1 MRKKGAKSVYII
13 ADFSRSV
20 NIFSTSKGENIM
32 PKAKRNNETA
42 STYRAAIYARYSS
55 SGQREESIEG
65 QIRECTDF
73 ADRNNIKIVKIYA
86 DKAVSGKSTDK
97 RDEFQQMMKDSE
109 KGIFNAVICWK
120 IDRFARNRY
129 DSATHKAR
137 LKKNGVRL
145 FYAKESI
152 PEGPEGI
159 ILESV
164 MEGYAEY
171 YSENLAQNVKRGNY
185 ESALECK
192 TLGHMCLG
200 YQTSPEGKY
209 AINPETAPII
219 RYIFEEYSQG
229 TSCVDIAAALNEKGC
244 RTLTGGNF
252 AAKGLAK
259 ILNNEKYIG
268 IYTYKDTVRIE
279 DGVPAIISRDLW
291 EKCQK
296 ILADHRKSPRTGT
309 GNAVGRYIFTGKFF
323 CGSCGHTMVA
333 GTGTSKSGKRYG
345 YYQCSGKCGRKR
357 LKKDEIEQFVISKL
371 DEFLNDDKFINIL
384 VEKIL
389 EYQSSVFSDGH
400 KSAVMRLTK
409 QKRETEKARDN
420 IFKAIENGIYSESLK
435 NRLDTIES
443 EISNL
448 TALIA
453 EAEANCSIL
462 TREQI
467 QLYFQRLREKKTNNT
482 QYKERLIDTF
492 LNSIFLRPD
501 GSMLLIFNYSGND
514 NTITIQDVESLMC
527 SIFPSPSGPS
537 CKLHF

>member
-1 MRKKGAKSVYII
+1 M
-13 ADFSRSV
+13 
-20 NIFSTSKGENIM
+20 SKE
-32 PKAKRNNETA
+32 KTEK

-73 ADRNNIKIVKIYA
+73 AERNNITIVKIYA
-86 DKAVSGKSTDK
+86 DKAVSGKSTEK
-97 RDEFQQMMKDSE
+97 REEFQQMMKDAE

-129 DSATHKAR
+129 DSAMNKAR
-137 LKKNGVRL
+137 LKKHGIRL

-171 YSENLAQNVKRGNY
+171 YSENLAQNVRRGNY

-200 YQTSPEGKY
+200 YQTSPEGRY
-209 AINPETAPII
+209 AINPETAPTI
-219 RYIFEEYSQG
+219 RTIFEEYAQG
-229 TSCVDIAAALNEKGC
+229 TSCVAIAAALNEKGIH
-244 RTLTGGNF
+244 TLTGGSF
-252 AAKGLAK
+252 TAKGLAK

-268 IYTYKDTVRIE
+268 VYTYKDSVRIE
-279 DGVPAIISRDLW
+279 DGVPALISRELW
-291 EKCQK
+291 DKCQK

-309 GNAVGRYIFTGKFF
+309 GNAVGRYILTGKIF

-357 LKKDEIEQFVISKL
+357 LKKEPLEQFIIDKL
-371 DEFLNDDKFINIL
+371 DEFLNDEKFINTL

-400 KSAVMRLTK
+400 KAAVTRLSK
-409 QKRETEKARDN
+409 QKKDAEKARDN
-420 IFKAIENGIYSESLK
+420 IFKAIENGIYSEALK
-435 NRLDTIES
+435 NRLDSIEA

-453 EAEANCSIL
+453 EAQANCPLL

-467 QLYFQRLREKKTNNT
+467 ELYFDRLRAKKINNT
-482 QYKERLIDTF
+482 QYSERLIDTF
-492 LNSIFLRPD
+492 LNSVYLRPD
-501 GSMLLIFNYSGND
+501 GSMLLICNYSGND
-514 NTITIQDVESLMC
+514 NTITINDIETLLC
-527 SIFPSPSGPS
+527 SNSPPPSGPDANNTNTAIDFIG
-537 CKLHF
+537 LAVAVIVQQN

>member
-1 MRKKGAKSVYII
+1 M
-13 ADFSRSV
+13 
-20 NIFSTSKGENIM
+20 SKER
-32 PKAKRNNETA
+32 PEK

-73 ADRNNIKIVKIYA
+73 AERNNITIVKIYA
-86 DKAVSGKSTDK
+86 DKAVSGKSTEK
-97 RDEFQQMMKDSE
+97 REEFQQMMKDAE

-129 DSATHKAR
+129 DSAMNKAR
-137 LKKNGVRL
+137 LKKHGIRL

-171 YSENLAQNVKRGNY
+171 YSENLAQNVRRGNY

-209 AINPETAPII
+209 AINPETAPTI
-219 RYIFEEYSQG
+219 RYIFEEYANG
-229 TSCVDIAAALNEKGC
+229 TSCVAIAAALNEKGV
-244 RTLTGGNF
+244 RTLTGGSF
-252 AAKGLAK
+252 TAKGLAK

-268 IYTYKDTVRIE
+268 VYTYLDTVRIE
-279 DGVPAIISRDLW
+279 DGVPALISRELW
-291 EKCQK
+291 DKCQK

-309 GNAVGRYIFTGKFF
+309 ATAVGRYILTGKFF
-323 CGSCGHTMVA
+323 CGNCGHTMVA
-333 GTGTSKSGKRYG
+333 GTGTSKTGKRYG

-357 LKKDEIEQFVISKL
+357 MKKEQIEQFVIDKL
-371 DEFLNDDKFINIL
+371 DEFLNDENFTRTL
-384 VEKIL
+384 TEKIM
-389 EYQSSVFSDGH
+389 EYQSSVYSDGQ
-400 KSAVMRLTK
+400 KAAVTRLTK
-409 QKRETEKARDN
+409 QKKESEKARDN

-435 NRLDTIES
+435 NRLDTIEA
-443 EISNL
+443 EISTL

-453 EAEANCSIL
+453 EAEANCPML
-462 TREQI
+462 TEEQI
-467 QLYFQRLREKKTNNT
+467 RLYFQKLGEKKTSAPA
-482 QYKERLIDTF
+482 YKERLIDTF
-492 LNSIFLRPD
+492 LNSVYLRPD
-501 GSMLLIFNYSGND
+501 GSLLLIFNYSGNN
-514 NTITIQDVESLMC
+514 NTVTYKEIEHLLS
-527 SIFPSPSGPS
+527 SNSPPSSGPDS
-537 CKLHF
+537 TNTNTELILIGLAVAVLVTN

>member
-1 MRKKGAKSVYII
+1 MNKPAEK
-13 ADFSRSV
+13 
-20 NIFSTSKGENIM
+20 
-32 PKAKRNNETA
+32 

-129 DSATHKAR
+129 DSAMNKAR

-171 YSENLAQNVKRGNY
+171 YSENLAQNVRRGNY

-200 YQTSPEGKY
+200 YRTSSEGKY
-209 AINPETAPII
+209 EIDPETAQII
-219 RYIFEEYSQG
+219 RYIFEEYSKNTPSVQ
-229 TSCVDIAAALNEKGC
+229 IAAELNNRGFH
-244 RTLTGGNF
+244 TLTGGAF
-252 AAKGLAK
+252 AAKGIAK
-259 ILNNEKYIG
+259 ILTNEKYIG
-268 IYTYKDTVRIE
+268 VYTYKDSVRIE
-279 DGVPAIISRDLW
+279 DGVPAIIDRELW
-291 EKCQK
+291 NKCQK
-296 ILADHRKSPRTGT
+296 VLADHRKSPRTGT
-309 GNAVGRYIFTGKFF
+309 GTAVGRYLLTGKIF
-323 CGSCGHTMVA
+323 CGTCGHTMVA
-333 GTGTSKSGKRYG
+333 GTGTSKTGKRYG
-345 YYQCSGKCGRKR
+345 YYTCSGKCGRKR
-357 LKKDEIEQFVISKL
+357 IKKEPIEEYVNQIL
-371 DEFLNDDKFINIL
+371 DEYLNNDYFISLLTQKVI
-384 VEKIL
+384 
-389 EYQSSVFSDGH
+389 EYQNTVYSDGQ
-400 KSAVMRLTK
+400 KAASARLIK
-409 QKRETEKARDN
+409 QKKEAEKARDN
-420 IFKAIENGIYSESLK
+420 IFKAIENGIFSESLK
-435 NRLDTIES
+435 NRLETIES
-443 EISNL
+443 EIITL

-453 EAEANCSIL
+453 EAEANCPLL
-462 TREQI
+462 TPEQI
-467 QLYFQRLREKKTNNT
+467 ELYFKDLRAKKTT
-482 QYKERLIDTF
+482 DKKYSERLIDTF

-501 GSMLLIFNYSGND
+501 GSMLILFNFSGD
-514 NTITIQDVESLMC
+514 NNTLTIKDVEEYLSSNFL
-527 SIFPSPSGPS
+527 PLSGPDVTNTNTR
-537 CKLHF
+537 LIIINMTIAVLVNPPPTR

>member
-1 MRKKGAKSVYII
+1 MGEIAMKSNYESN
-13 ADFSRSV
+13 A
-20 NIFSTSKGENIM
+20 
-32 PKAKRNNETA
+32 
-42 STYRAAIYARYSS
+42 YRAAIYARYSS

-73 ADRNNIKIVKIYA
+73 AERNNITIVKTYS
-86 DKAVSGKSTDK
+86 DKALSGKSTEK
-97 RDEFQQMMKDSE
+97 REAFQQMMRDAE
-109 KGIFNAVICWK
+109 KGIFNALICWK

-129 DSATHKAR
+129 DSAMNKAR
-137 LKKNGVRL
+137 LKRNGVRL

-200 YQTSPEGKY
+200 YQTSPDGKY
-209 AINPETAPII
+209 QINPETAPII
-219 RYIFEEYSQG
+219 RYIFEEYAQG
-229 TSCVDIAAALNEKGC
+229 TSCVEIAAALNAKGWH
-244 RTLTGGNF
+244 TLTGGSF
-252 AAKGLAK
+252 TPKGLAK
-259 ILNNEKYIG
+259 ILNNEKYVG
-268 IYTYKDTVRIE
+268 IYTYKDAVRIE
-279 DGVPAIISRDLW
+279 NGVPAIISRELW
-291 EKCQK
+291 DKCQK

-309 GNAVGRYIFTGKFF
+309 AAAVGRYILTGKMY

-357 LKKDEIEQFVISKL
+357 MKKEEIEQFVIGKL
-371 DEFLNDDKFINIL
+371 DEFLNDDAFIETL
-384 VEKIL
+384 TGKIL
-389 EYQSSVFSDGH
+389 EYQSSIYSDGQ
-400 KSAVMRLTK
+400 KAAVSRLTK
-409 QKRETEKARDN
+409 QKKESEKARDN
-420 IFKAIENGIYSESLK
+420 IFKAIENGIYAESLK
-435 NRLDTIES
+435 NRLDAIES
-443 EISNL
+443 EISTL

-453 EAEANCSIL
+453 EAEANCPML

-467 QLYFQRLREKKTNNT
+467 ELYFRKLREKKTDAP

-492 LNSIFLRPD
+492 LNSVYLRSD
-501 GSMLLIFNYSGND
+501 GSMLLIFNYSGSN
-514 NTITIQDVESLMC
+514 NTLTIQDIAHLLGSN
-527 SIFPSPSGPS
+527 SPPVGGPE
-537 CKLHF
+537 

>member
-1 MRKKGAKSVYII
+1 MNKS
-13 ADFSRSV
+13 AE
-20 NIFSTSKGENIM
+20 K
-32 PKAKRNNETA
+32 

-73 ADRNNIKIVKIYA
+73 AERNGITIVKIYA

-97 RDEFQQMMKDSE
+97 RDEFRQMMKDAE

-129 DSATHKAR
+129 DSATHKAK
-137 LKKNGVRL
+137 LKKHGIRL

-209 AINPETAPII
+209 QINPETAPTI
-219 RYIFEEYSQG
+219 RYIFEEYAGG
-229 TSCVDIAAALNEKGC
+229 TSCVAIAAALNENGIH
-244 RTLTGGNF
+244 TLTGGRF
-252 AAKGLAK
+252 TAKGLAK

-268 IYTYKDTVRIE
+268 VYTYLDTVRIE
-279 DGVPAIISRDLW
+279 DGVPAIISRELW
-291 EKCQK
+291 DKCQK
-296 ILADHRKSPRTGT
+296 LLADHRKSPRTGT
-309 GNAVGRYIFTGKFF
+309 ATAVGRYILTGKFF
-323 CGSCGHTMVA
+323 CGDCGHTMVA
-333 GTGTSKSGKRYG
+333 GTGTSKTGKRYG

-357 LKKDEIEQFVISKL
+357 LKKEQIEGLVMDKL
-371 DEFLNDDKFINIL
+371 DEFLNDEKFTRMLIDKIM
-384 VEKIL
+384 
-389 EYQSSVFSDGH
+389 EYQSGIYTDGQ
-400 KSAVMRLTK
+400 KATVARLTK
-409 QKRETEKARDN
+409 QKKEAEKARDN

-435 NRLDTIES
+435 ARLDTIES
-443 EISNL
+443 EISTL

-453 EAEANCSIL
+453 ESEANCPML
-462 TREQI
+462 TREQVE
-467 QLYFQRLREKKTNNT
+467 LYFRMLRAKKTSAPAYN
-482 QYKERLIDTF
+482 ERLIDTF
-492 LNSIFLRPD
+492 LNSVYLRPD
-501 GSMLLIFNYSGND
+501 NSLVLIFNYSSPN
-514 NTITIQDVESLMC
+514 NTVTIREIESLLR
-527 SIFPSPSGPS
+527 SNSPPASGPDATNTNTVTILIGLAVAVIVPA
-537 CKLHF
+537 K

>member
-1 MRKKGAKSVYII
+1 
-13 ADFSRSV
+13 
-20 NIFSTSKGENIM
+20 M

-73 ADRNNIKIVKIYA
+73 AERNNITIVKIYA

-97 RDEFQQMMKDSE
+97 RDEFRQMMKDAE

-129 DSATHKAR
+129 DSATHKAK
-137 LKKNGVRL
+137 LKKHGIRL

-171 YSENLAQNVKRGNY
+171 YSENLAQNVRRGNY

-209 AINPETAPII
+209 QINPETAPTI
-219 RYIFEEYSQG
+219 RYIFEEYANG
-229 TSCVDIAAALNEKGC
+229 ASCVAIAAALNEKGC
-244 RTLTGGNF
+244 RTLTGGSF
-252 AAKGLAK
+252 TAKGLAK

-268 IYTYKDTVRIE
+268 VYTYLDTVRIE
-279 DGVPAIISRDLW
+279 DGVPALISQELW
-291 EKCQK
+291 DKCQK

-309 GNAVGRYIFTGKFF
+309 ATAVGRYILTGKFY
-323 CGSCGHTMVA
+323 CGNCGHTMVA
-333 GTGTSKSGKRYG
+333 GTGTSKTGKRYG

-357 LKKDEIEQFVISKL
+357 MKKEQIEQFVIDKL
-371 DEFLNDDKFINIL
+371 DEFLNDENFTRTL
-384 VEKIL
+384 TEKIM
-389 EYQSSVFSDGH
+389 EYQSSVYSDGQ
-400 KSAVMRLTK
+400 KAAVTRLTK
-409 QKRETEKARDN
+409 QKKEAEKARDN
-420 IFKAIENGIYSESLK
+420 IFKAIENGIYSEALK
-435 NRLDTIES
+435 NRLDSIEA

-453 EAEANCSIL
+453 EAQANCPLL

-467 QLYFQRLREKKTNNT
+467 ELYFDRLRAKKINNT
-482 QYKERLIDTF
+482 QYSERLIDTF
-492 LNSIFLRPD
+492 LNSVYLRPD
-501 GSMLLIFNYSGND
+501 GSMLLICNYSGND
-514 NTITIQDVESLMC
+514 NTITINDIETLLC
-527 SIFPSPSGPS
+527 SNSPPPSGPDANNTNTAIYFIG
-537 CKLHF
+537 LAIAVIVQQN

>member
-1 MRKKGAKSVYII
+1 M
-13 ADFSRSV
+13 
-20 NIFSTSKGENIM
+20 SKTPNEN
-32 PKAKRNNETA
+32 

-73 ADRNNIKIVKIYA
+73 AERNNITIVKTYS
-86 DKAVSGKSTDK
+86 DKALSGKSTEK
-97 RDEFQQMMKDSE
+97 REAFQQMMRDAE
-109 KGIFNAVICWK
+109 KGIFNALICWK

-129 DSATHKAR
+129 DSAMNKAR

-200 YQTSPEGKY
+200 YQTSPDGKY
-209 AINPETAPII
+209 QINPETAPII
-219 RYIFEEYSQG
+219 RYIFEEYSQN
-229 TSCVDIAAALNEKGC
+229 TSCVDIAAALNAKGWH
-244 RTLTGGNF
+244 TLTGGKF

-259 ILNNEKYIG
+259 ILTNEKYIG

-279 DGVPAIISRDLW
+279 NGVPAIISRELW
-291 EKCQK
+291 DKCQK

-309 GNAVGRYIFTGKFF
+309 GTAVGRYILTGKFF
-323 CGSCGHTMVA
+323 CGNCGHTMVA
-333 GTGTSKSGKRYG
+333 GTGTSKTGKRYG

-357 LKKDEIEQFVISKL
+357 LKKDKIEQFVIAKL
-371 DEFLNDDKFINIL
+371 DEFLNDDEFIETLI
-384 VEKIL
+384 EKIL

-400 KSAVMRLTK
+400 KEAIIRLTK
-409 QKRETEKARDN
+409 QKKESEKARDN
-420 IFKAIENGIYSESLK
+420 IFKAIENGIYSEALK
-435 NRLDTIES
+435 GRLDAIEA
-443 EISNL
+443 EISSL

-453 EAEANCSIL
+453 EAEADCPLL

-467 QLYFQRLREKKTNNT
+467 QLYFNRLREKKINNT

-492 LNSIFLRPD
+492 LNSIYLRHD

-514 NTITIQDVESLMC
+514 NTVTIKDIESLLC
-527 SIFPSPSGPS
+527 SNSPPSGGPS
-537 CKLHF
+537 KDNTNTTILFIGLAVIVIVQPE